1 MANLKKAYF
10 FPPAWVYKP
19 GGPIFLGSIIS
30 DPNLPQESL
39 NPDNAANARSLPLI
53 VDDQQEDF
61 HAIID
66 ASRQL
71 GGGFDTSF
79 LSMFTVGGAL
89 DASVEKNLTYA
100 LNIQDLKTQE
110 INPSETYLNE
120 ALSSSPITQLLSRKR
135 RQAELYCVTGLM
147 IGTDVTINSSQGRTR
162 SFKGR
167 IGANAGPVDI
177 GPNFSVSSGRSTE
190 ASTHRKSE
198 VVVAYRLKRISY
210 MTKAKTFKT
219 KNYTDR
225 AVLADEEER
234 DTPEQKGEKEEL
246 VAHVVQLD
254 EDEVGAED
262 FDLPAVVASSAE
274 NKGGEFEFVV
284 PQKM

>member
-30 DPNLPQESL
+30 DPNTPQESL
-39 NPDNAANARSLPLI
+39 NPDNAATAGALPLI

-61 HAIID
+61 HAVID

-79 LSMFTVGGAL
+79 LSMFTVGGSL
-89 DASVEKNLTYA
+89 DASIEKNNTYT
-100 LNIQDLKTQE
+100 LNIQDLRTQE
-110 INPSETYLNE
+110 INPTETYLNE
-120 ALSSSPITQLLSRKR
+120 ALSSTPVTQLLSRKR

-147 IGTDVTINSSQGRTR
+147 VGTDVTISSSQGRTR

-167 IGANAGPVDI
+167 IGANAGPVDV
-177 GPNFSVSSGRSTE
+177 GPHFSISSGHSTE
-190 ASTHRKSE
+190 ASSHRKSE
-198 VVVAYRLKRISY
+198 VVVAYRLKRITY
-210 MTKAKTFKT
+210 MTKAKSFKT

-225 AVLADEEER
+225 AVLADDEEVSP
-234 DTPEQKGEKEEL
+234 PEQKGEQQEL
-246 VAHVVQLD
+246 VANVVQLD
-254 EDEVGAED
+254 EDEIGAED
-262 FDLPAVVASSAE
+262 FDLPAVVARSAE
-274 NKGGEFEFVV
+274 TGSSEFEFAV
-284 PQKM
+284 PQEI